1 MQLRELGYD
10 LQIRKNISGTRSRT
24 PDLLITSLCN
34 NCYKSMAY
42 EYYLHKT
49 HSKHPCFISVLEE
62 FIHKLLKGVGPLLPF
77 IFASDSAG
85 FSSK

>member
-42 EYYLHKT
+42 EDYFHKT
-49 HSKHPCFISVLEE
+49 PLFYQCFGGIYS
-62 FIHKLLKGVGPLLPF
+62 
-77 IFASDSAG
+77 
-85 FSSK
+85 